1 MVGPPV
7 GGMTPPRAAAR
18 AAAPSAARDRI
29 VAFGDIVNDVV
40 VVPRAAIRP
49 DTDTIST
56 IRPRPGG
63 SAANTAAW
71 LGSLGSAVDFVG
83 CVGVADL
90 DYHSQQLRA
99 QGVVPHLTTAPGLP
113 TSTIVIVVE
122 GEHRT
127 MLTERGANRA
137 LRGADLS
144 DELLEQAA
152 VLHLTGYTL
161 IDGPRAPG
169 LRELIDRA
177 HAAGAIVSFN
187 PGSAGFIADF
197 GPDDFTAAM
206 EGVDLV
212 VANVDEAALL
222 CGQTS
227 AERIAQT
234 MADRHGIAVIT
245 HGPETVFVAERG
257 RKPIAVPVPQAR
269 VIDPTGAGDAM
280 SAGFLHSWVAE
291 RDLLQ
296 AAQAGILVAAR
307 AVMVMGGRPVI

>member
-1 MVGPPV
+1 MTARKPP
-7 GGMTPPRAAAR
+7 AAQPER
-18 AAAPSAARDRI
+18 RRI

-71 LGSLGSAVDFVG
+71 LGSLGSPVDFVG
-83 CVGVADL
+83 CAGVADIE
-90 DYHSQQLRA
+90 YHAQQLRA
-99 QGVVPHLTTAPGLP
+99 QGVVPHLSTAPGLP

-137 LRGADLS
+137 LRASDLS
-144 DELLEQAA
+144 DELLENAA

-161 IDGPRAPG
+161 LDGPRAAG

-177 HAAGAIVSFN
+177 HAAGVIVSLN

-197 GPDDFTAAM
+197 GPAEFVAAI
-206 EGVDLV
+206 EGADLII
-212 VANVDEAALL
+212 ANVHEAALL
-222 CGQTS
+222 CDQT
-227 AERIAQT
+227 APDRIAQV
-234 MADRHGIAVIT
+234 MGERHGLAVIT
-245 HGPETVFVAERG
+245 QGPDNVFVAERG
-257 RKPIAVPVPQAR
+257 AKPISVPVPQAR
-269 VIDPTGAGDAM
+269 IIDPTGAGDAM
-280 SAGFLHSWVAE
+280 SAGFLHSWVAD
-291 RDLLQ
+291 RNAVQ

>member
-1 MVGPPV
+1 MNAGTQTE
-7 GGMTPPRAAAR
+7 GLPPRT
-18 AAAPSAARDRI
+18 RI
-29 VAFGDIVNDVV
+29 VAFGDIVNDIVA
-40 VVPRAAIRP
+40 VPRSAVRK

-71 LGSLGSAVDFVG
+71 LGSLGSQVDFVG
-83 CVGVADL
+83 CVGIADL
-90 DYHSQQLRA
+90 EFHSQQLRA

-113 TSTIVIVVE
+113 TSTIVILVE

-137 LRGADLS
+137 LRASDLH

-161 IDGPRAPG
+161 VDGPRAPG
-169 LRELIDRA
+169 MRELIDRA
-177 HAAGAIVSFN
+177 HAAGAMVSLN

-197 GPDDFTAAM
+197 GPADFIAAI
-206 EGVDLV
+206 EGVDIV
-212 VANVDEAALL
+212 IANVHEAELL
-222 CGQTS
+222 CDQT
-227 AERIAQT
+227 EPDRIAEA
-234 MADRHGIAVIT
+234 MAKHYGLAVIT
-245 HGPETVFVAERG
+245 QGADNVFVAQRG
-257 RKPIAVPVPQAR
+257 AKPISVPVPRAR

-280 SAGFLHSWVAE
+280 SAGFLNSWVAD
-291 RDLLQ
+291 RDLVR

>member
-1 MVGPPV
+1 MNAGKQTAEP
-7 GGMTPPRAAAR
+7 PPRT
-18 AAAPSAARDRI
+18 RI
-29 VAFGDIVNDVV
+29 VAFGDIVNDIVA
-40 VVPRAAIRP
+40 VPRSAVRK

-83 CVGVADL
+83 CVGIADL
-90 DYHSQQLRA
+90 DFHAQQLRA

-113 TSTIVIVVE
+113 TSTIVILVE

-137 LRGADLS
+137 LRVSDLS

-161 IDGPRAPG
+161 VDGPRAPG
-169 LRELIDRA
+169 MRQLIDRA
-177 HAAGAIVSFN
+177 HAAGAVVSLN
-187 PGSAGFIADF
+187 PGSAGFIADY
-197 GPDDFTAAM
+197 GPADFIAAI
-206 EGVDLV
+206 EGVDIV
-212 VANVDEAALL
+212 IANVHEAELL
-222 CGQTS
+222 CDPTEPG
-227 AERIAQT
+227 RIAQA
-234 MADRHGIAVIT
+234 MGDRYGLAVIT
-245 HGPETVFVAERG
+245 QGPESVFVAERG
-257 RKPIAVPVPQAR
+257 AKPVSVPVPQVR

-280 SAGFLHSWVAE
+280 SAGFLNSWVAD
-291 RDLLQ
+291 RDPVR

-307 AVMVMGGRPVI
+307 AVMVIGGRPVI

>member
-1 MVGPPV
+1 MN
-7 GGMTPPRAAAR
+7 AAK
-18 AAAPSAARDRI
+18 PSARLPAKSERRRI
-29 VAFGDIVNDVV
+29 VTFGDIVNDIV

-71 LGSLGSAVDFVG
+71 LGSLGSQVDFVG
-83 CVGVADL
+83 CAGVADVE
-90 DYHSQQLRA
+90 YHAQQLRA

-137 LRGADLS
+137 LRVTDLS

-161 IDGPRAPG
+161 LDGPRAPG

-177 HAAGAIVSFN
+177 HAAGVVVSLN

-197 GPDDFTAAM
+197 GPAEFVAAI
-206 EGVDLV
+206 EGADLI
-212 VANVDEAALL
+212 VANVHEAALL
-222 CGQTS
+222 CDQT
-227 AERIAQT
+227 APDRIAQV
-234 MADRHGIAVIT
+234 MGERHGLAVIT
-245 HGPETVFVAERG
+245 QGPDNVFVAERG
-257 RKPIAVPVPQAR
+257 AKPVSVAVPQAR
-269 VIDPTGAGDAM
+269 IIDPTGAGDAM
-280 SAGFLHSWVAE
+280 SAGFLHSWVAD
-291 RDLLQ
+291 RNPVQ